1 MKRIYLLI
9 NENNILFYFSDDSTL
24 YGLFLFKNF
33 KICDTIYFSIPQY
46 FLDTLLFP
54 INLIFCSFFS
64 QKIQNKQ
71 TKTLQKYGVC
81 FVLLNYSKHE
91 SCYRVWMVYPV
102 SHTTDYLS
110 LGGIN
115 YFPLLSA
122 ETLSVLCISFTCC

>member
-1 MKRIYLLI
+1 MKTAYCFISVMTLLCMG
-9 NENNILFYFSDDSTL
+9 Y
-24 YGLFLFKNF
+24 FLFKNF
-33 KICDTIYFSIPQY
+33 KICNTIYFSHSPILPRYSPSPYQSNFFVL
-46 FLDTLLFP
+46 FLSK
-54 INLIFCSFFS
+54 NS
-64 QKIQNKQ
+64 KQ
-71 TKTLQKYGVC
+71 TNKKLQKYGVC
-81 FVLLNYSKHE
+81 FVLLNYSKHK